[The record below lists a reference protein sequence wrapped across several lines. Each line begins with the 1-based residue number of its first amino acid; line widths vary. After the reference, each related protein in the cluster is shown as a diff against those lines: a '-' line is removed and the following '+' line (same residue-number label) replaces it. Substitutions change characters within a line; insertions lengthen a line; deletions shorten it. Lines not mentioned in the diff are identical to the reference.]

1 MNYVCIQNCY
11 NKSNIF
17 ALQLADAY
25 EEVEEQRQVV
35 GQWKR
40 RVQKLNGEMHDLRL
54 LLEEQ
59 TARNNLLEKK
69 QRKYVLLETPSF
81 FIRCFNSVSHFFH
94 RHYVESI
101 FGNFCVN
108 TTELVD

>member
-1 MNYVCIQNCY
+1 MLIITNEQHYHFCSV
-11 NKSNIF
+11 K
-17 ALQLADAY
+17 QLADAY

-69 QRKYVLLETPSF
+69 QRK
-81 FIRCFNSVSHFFH
+81 
-94 RHYVESI
+94 
-101 FGNFCVN
+101 
-108 TTELVD
+108 

>member
-1 MNYVCIQNCY
+1 MLIITNEQHHHFCSV
-11 NKSNIF
+11 K
-17 ALQLADAY
+17 QLADAY

-69 QRKYVLLETPSF
+69 QRK
-81 FIRCFNSVSHFFH
+81 
-94 RHYVESI
+94 
-101 FGNFCVN
+101 
-108 TTELVD
+108 

>member
-1 MNYVCIQNCY
+1 MYFEFVPGNWNALV
-11 NKSNIF
+11 KRAGLF
-17 ALQLADAY
+17 ALLQLADAY

-69 QRKYVLLETPSF
+69 QRK
-81 FIRCFNSVSHFFH
+81 
-94 RHYVESI
+94 
-101 FGNFCVN
+101 
-108 TTELVD
+108 

>member
-1 MNYVCIQNCY
+1 MCLVLEKYERKNERFFYYLKKAN
-11 NKSNIF
+11 NNIKDIF
-17 ALQLADAY
+17 FVIQLADAY

-69 QRKYVLLETPSF
+69 QRK
-81 FIRCFNSVSHFFH
+81 
-94 RHYVESI
+94 
-101 FGNFCVN
+101 
-108 TTELVD
+108 

>member
-1 MNYVCIQNCY
+1 M
-11 NKSNIF
+11 
-17 ALQLADAY
+17 QLADAY

-69 QRKYVLLETPSF
+69 QRKYVLLETSNTVF
-81 FIRCFNSVSHFFH
+81 FYPVFQ
-94 RHYVESI
+94 
-101 FGNFCVN
+101 
-108 TTELVD
+108 

>member
-1 MNYVCIQNCY
+1 M
-11 NKSNIF
+11 F
-17 ALQLADAY
+17 QLADAY

-69 QRKYVLLETPSF
+69 QRKYVLLQTFTSSF
-81 FIRCFNSVSHFFH
+81 FIRYFNSVSHLFH
-94 RHYVESI
+94 LGYVESI

-108 TTELVD
+108 DTVLVT

>member
-1 MNYVCIQNCY
+1 MTKKKRKKKRKKKLLLNESTIIVFDI
-11 NKSNIF
+11 SSF
-17 ALQLADAY
+17 QLADAY

-69 QRKYVLLETPSF
+69 QRK
-81 FIRCFNSVSHFFH
+81 
-94 RHYVESI
+94 
-101 FGNFCVN
+101 
-108 TTELVD
+108 